1 MTELKVDN
9 RGCCQYCGCRFDW
22 SHHRP

>member
-1 MTELKVDN
+1 MTIHIIS
-9 RGCCQYCGCRFDW
+9 YWFDW